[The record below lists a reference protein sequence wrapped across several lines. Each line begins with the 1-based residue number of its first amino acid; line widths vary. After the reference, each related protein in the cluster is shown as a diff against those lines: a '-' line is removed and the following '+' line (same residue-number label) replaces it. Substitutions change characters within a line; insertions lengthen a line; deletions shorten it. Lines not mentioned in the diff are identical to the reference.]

1 MMRTLERKVCSSS
14 RKVGVEGKVE
24 DVGVEATSYVRR
36 VEGNLRMS
44 NAKPKRWNALLRKG
58 LLARAVWRLRK

>member
-1 MMRTLERKVCSSS
+1 
-14 RKVGVEGKVE
+14 VEGKVE